1 MTRNILHIDASAR
14 GAASESRRLSQTF
27 VAHWLDAHP
36 GDQVTECDI
45 ITDPLPHLDEALL
58 TGLMAAAAERD
69 PQQTTAAAR
78 VDELVTEFLFGFLG
92 IDDVHVIQAEGL
104 SMGDQREPML
114 SAAQAA
120 IAGSFVATGTATAE
134 APVAA

>member
-1 MTRNILHIDASAR
+1 MTRKLLHIDASAR
-14 GAASESRRLSQTF
+14 GAESESRQLSQTF

-36 GDQVTECDI
+36 EDRVTVRDI
-45 ITDPLPHLDEALL
+45 ITDPLPHLNEALL

-69 PQQTTAAAR
+69 PQQTAAAAR
-78 VDELVTEFLFGFLG
+78 ADELVTEFLFGFLG
-92 IDDVHVIQAEGL
+92 IDDVRVIQAEGL

-120 IAGSFVATGTATAE
+120 IASTFAATGAAA